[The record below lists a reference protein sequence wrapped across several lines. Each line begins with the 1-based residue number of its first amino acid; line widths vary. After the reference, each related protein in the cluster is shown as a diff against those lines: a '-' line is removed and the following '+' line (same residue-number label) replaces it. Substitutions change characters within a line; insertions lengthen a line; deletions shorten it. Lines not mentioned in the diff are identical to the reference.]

1 MPDTDT
7 THFGFQTVPTAEKA
21 ERVRAVFDSVA
32 SRYDLMNDLMS
43 MGIHRLWKRRLASIV
58 APAAGRVVDLAGGTG
73 DVARLLLRVDREVS
87 VIDPSEAMMAVGRA
101 RPGMAGVRWQVAEAE
116 ALPLPDASVDLVTL
130 SFGLR
135 NATRVAA
142 ALAEVRRVLAPGGR
156 LLFSEHGRAPDE
168 RVRKWQA
175 RLQPVWGRFSGGCQL
190 GRDIPAILKE
200 AGFDPQVQAMYIPGP
215 RFASYHYWG
224 EAIAA

>member
-1 MPDTDT
+1 MHHGNWYERNVLPWLIELACGMRSVGRQRMKVIPQAQGRVLEIGLGTGLNLPFYDTSRVSGIVGVEPSLRM
-7 THFGFQTVPTAEKA
+7 HRLAHSRSRAAQLPVEIVGIGA
-21 ERVRAVFDSVA
+21 ER
-32 SRYDLMNDLMS
+32 
-43 MGIHRLWKRRLASIV
+43 
-58 APAAGRVVDLAGGTG
+58 
-73 DVARLLLRVDREVS
+73 
-87 VIDPSEAMMAVGRA
+87 
-101 RPGMAGVRWQVAEAE
+101 
-116 ALPLPDASVDLVTL
+116 LPLADHAFDTVVSTYTLCTIPDP
-130 SFGLR
+130 
-135 NATRVAA
+135 VAA
-142 ALAEVRRVLAPGGR
+142 LREVRRVLAPGGR